1 MRSILTFLLF
11 IICFPALSCRPAPF
25 DFEKEVAEADVV
37 AIAYVTG
44 IFAAEA
50 EAGLL
55 NDNEENELIEFRISV
70 PVQKSVRLITER
82 SLKGVA
88 NKIYQSSASC
98 SFSEG
103 LMERVVL
110 FKKGSNVW
118 VRELDDNVIKAIENL
133 E

>member
-1 MRSILTFLLF
+1 LSLLISLLVANYSKFSIALITLSSNSLTLTLEPFLKRTT
-11 IICFPALSCRPAPF
+11 LSIKPS
-25 DFEKEVAEADVV
+25 
-37 AIAYVTG
+37 
-44 IFAAEA
+44 
-50 EAGLL
+50 
-55 NDNEENELIEFRISV
+55 ENELIEFRISV

-110 FKKGSNVW
+110 FKKGSNVR